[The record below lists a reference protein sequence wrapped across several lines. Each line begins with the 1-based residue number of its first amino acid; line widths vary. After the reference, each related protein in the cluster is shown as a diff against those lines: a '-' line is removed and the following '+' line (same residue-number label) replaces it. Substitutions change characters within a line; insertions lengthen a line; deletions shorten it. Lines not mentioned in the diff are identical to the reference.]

1 MRHGMSRIKLRR
13 QGGAYLYL
21 PAALIRDPSFPFE
34 HGDIV
39 KVEIRGNSLLLTKPD
54 WWEMI
59 DWDEMPEAYER
70 LPEEIKRKIRE
81 KGLVSR

>member
-1 MRHGMSRIKLRR
+1 MKHGISRIKLGRH
-13 QGGAYLYL
+13 GGAHLYL

-34 HGDIV
+34 HSDIV
-39 KVEIRGNSLLLTKPD
+39 KVEIRDNSLLLTKPD